1 MCGRFTNRYSWREL
15 HDLYRLTDA
24 RPNFPPRYN
33 IAPTDSVPVV
43 RRREDG
49 QRELVMLRWG
59 LIPYWAKD
67 EKIGFSTINARA
79 ETVADKPAFKEAF
92 RWRRCIVPATGFIE
106 WETVGKKKLPYH
118 FRRGDH
124 LPLSLAGLW
133 ERWTKG
139 REPVETFTIIVT
151 EANDLVRPMH
161 DRMPVVLADDEID
174 RWLDPEVS
182 PEELQ
187 AMLRPADDGMLEK
200 ERVSTRV
207 NSVKNDDPA
216 CLAVEDASLDL
227 FQEAP

>member
-1 MCGRFTNRYSWREL
+1 MCGRFTNKHSWREL

-33 IAPTDSVPVV
+33 IAPTDVVPVV
-43 RRREDG
+43 RRRDDG

-67 EKIGFSTINARA
+67 EKIVYSTINARA
-79 ETVADKPAFKEAF
+79 ETVADKPAFREAF
-92 RWRRCIVPATGFIE
+92 RRRRCIVPASGFIE
-106 WETVGKKKLPYH
+106 WETIGKKKLPYH
-118 FRRGDH
+118 FRRPDN

-133 ERWTKG
+133 ERWAKG
-139 REPVETFTIIVT
+139 GEPVESFTIIVT

-161 DRMPVVLADDEID
+161 DRMPVALNDEDIE
-174 RWLDPEVS
+174 RWLDPVTS

-187 AMLRPADDGMLEK
+187 GMLRPADEDVLVK

-207 NSVKNDDPA
+207 NNVRNDDPA
-216 CLAVEDASLDL
+216 CLAVEDASLD